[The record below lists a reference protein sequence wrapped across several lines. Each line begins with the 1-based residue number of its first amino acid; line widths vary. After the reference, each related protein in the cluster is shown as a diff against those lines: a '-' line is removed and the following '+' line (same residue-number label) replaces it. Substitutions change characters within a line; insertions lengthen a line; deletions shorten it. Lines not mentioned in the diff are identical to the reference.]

1 MISCFKKRN
10 RTTKLQIW
18 QDKSHVP
25 LKISKDW
32 YGLNLRF
39 IDLNITCDT
48 WWSHGMYCCYIC
60 SESVKYGRRDA
71 ADTTKFQTAY
81 LTWTFGPG
89 IGVLHISSL
98 RIVFVPNMRQ
108 ILQMN
113 SHVAMER
120 TQNRV
125 LSVVRPWNGVR
136 RPVIVSICAKNKVQ
150 SSNRYG
156 ATENLKWPMWP
167 HHFDLEMV
175 HKHPYGLYL
184 YQIWRKSLKKAR
196 TTERT

>member
-1 MISCFKKRN
+1 MALTSDLLTWTSRATLGGRMGCIAA
-10 RTTKLQIW
+10 T
-18 QDKSHVP
+18 
-25 LKISKDW
+25 
-32 YGLNLRF
+32 YAANLS
-39 IDLNITCDT
+39 N
-48 WWSHGMYCCYIC
+48 M
-60 SESVKYGRRDA
+60 ERRDA
-71 ADTTKFQTAY
+71 ADTTKFQTTY
-81 LTWTFGPG
+81 MTWTFGPG

-150 SSNRYG
+150 SSYRYG

-175 HKHPYGLYL
+175 HKQPYGLYL

-196 TTERT
+196 TTART